1 MNALGSLTKE
11 VYILVSALAFCLY
24 VFMQQSDGDPERNR
38 NM

>member
-11 VYILVSALAFCLY
+11 VYVLVSAFAFCLY
-24 VFMQQSDGDPERNR
+24 VFIQQPDGDPERDR